1 MLSILAWIVFVPA
14 LIWNFI
20 IFIVAF
26 GDLMS
31 PKAKIEWTSAR
42 NIRDLALS
50 LTILFIPGVYLFGW
64 F

>member
-1 MLSILAWIVFVPA
+1 MLTIFAWLIFIPA
-14 LIWNFI
+14 FIWNILFLA
-20 IFIVAF
+20 VAF